1 MKKEEFPT
9 FLNEQPTIIFGRTGR
24 ELLIMVSG
32 AVLSY
37 KVWDDVHSLLPG
49 FVGGFLGILLATIIL
64 IAFIVLALVKIGYR
78 PLEEWIF
85 SWFLFVASP
94 KIYLYKPWEVDVEY
108 QGEMERNEREQVKQ
122 LASIDIDELEED

>member
-24 ELLIMVSG
+24 ELLIMVCG

-37 KVWDDVHSLLPG
+37 KVWDDIYSLLPSLIG
-49 FVGGFLGILLATIIL
+49 TFLGILLAIIIML
-64 IAFIVLALVKIGYR
+64 FFIILALVKIGYR

-85 SWFLFVASP
+85 SWFIFVAIP
-94 KIYLYKPWEVDVEY
+94 KIYLYKPWEADVEY
-108 QGEMERNEREQVKQ
+108 QAELERSEREQAKQ
-122 LASIDIDELEED
+122 VATISVEDLEED

>member
-24 ELLIMVSG
+24 ELLIMVCG

-37 KVWDDVHSLLPG
+37 KIWDDLHNLLPG
-49 FVGGFLGILLATIIL
+49 LVGGFLGILLAIIIL
-64 IAFIVLALVKIGYR
+64 LSFIVLALVKIGYR

-108 QGEMERNEREQVKQ
+108 QGELEHVEREQAKQ
-122 LASIDIDELEED
+122 VASLDIDDLEED